1 MVLEERIESLK
12 LSEQRGLSALSD
24 ARARAA
30 EQDVSRRA
38 RRRRLFARGIQHS
51 GAMTLRAQAA
61 IKELTSSLQALSA
74 ELRNEKCNHQM
85 TQLRAEKQE
94 EWSRREA
101 AQLQDEV
108 AEGRRM
114 MEGMIPKE
122 LHRRDLEGLRAQG
135 QAALVRRSRSV
146 ARPHP
151 RRLPAVGGGRRAP
164 KRRTRAM
171 RKR

>member
-114 MEGMIPKE
+114 MEGMISKE
-122 LHRRDLEGLRAQG
+122 LHRRDLDGT
-135 QAALVRRSRSV
+135 LVSSFT
-146 ARPHP
+146 P
-151 RRLPAVGGGRRAP
+151 RRAP
-164 KRRTRAM
+164 QRGSWTAST
-171 RKR
+171 

>member
-135 QAALVRRSRSV
+135 VRDVVGVEQGVHQATGVVGMAFDRAGCEPA
-146 ARPHP
+146 AR
-151 RRLPAVGGGRRAP
+151 GGDDQ
-164 KRRTRAM
+164 
-171 RKR
+171 